1 MGFEPTTF
9 CMASRAGMEKDLVEM
24 SYDKRAAKLAQVKR
38 ETMGREYSEP
48 EEPLPPEDEEEN
60 G

>member
-1 MGFEPTTF
+1 
-9 CMASRAGMEKDLVEM
+9 
-24 SYDKRAAKLAQVKR
+24 VKR